1 MALCV
6 TAHSV
11 LFCSYRRLCADISF
25 FYISGR
31 IKFRLPFVDNHTED
45 ATMANPKILLV
56 EDDQDVLQSMHVRL
70 KANNY
75 DVAFASDAIACMS
88 EARRFEPDVIILDLG
103 LPAGD
108 GFMLMQRF
116 KQIPSLAHVPVIVV
130 TGQDLRNCRHRM
142 MQAGARS
149 VMQKPVDNTLLLAT
163 IQKAL
168 GATKSADGPPVYD
181 LKPS

>member
-1 MALCV
+1 M
-6 TAHSV
+6 
-11 LFCSYRRLCADISF
+11 
-25 FYISGR
+25 G
-31 IKFRLPFVDNHTED
+31 
-45 ATMANPKILLV
+45 NPKILLV
-56 EDDQDVLQSMHVRL
+56 EDDQDVLHSMHVRL

-88 EARRFEPDVIILDLG
+88 EARRFEPDLIILDLG
-103 LPAGD
+103 LPGGD

-130 TGQDLRNCRHRM
+130 TGQDPRNCRGRM
-142 MQAGARS
+142 LQAGARS
-149 VMQKPVDNTLLLAT
+149 VLQKPVDNTLLLAT

-168 GATKSADGPPVYD
+168 GIKNHSDEPTVYD

>member
-1 MALCV
+1 MPRYKPYDSAD
-6 TAHSV
+6 
-11 LFCSYRRLCADISF
+11 RLKLRFS
-25 FYISGR
+25 
-31 IKFRLPFVDNHTED
+31 FVDKHKED
-45 ATMANPKILLV
+45 NTMANPKILLV
-56 EDDQDVLQSMHVRL
+56 EDDQDVLHSMHVRL
-70 KANNY
+70 KANKY
-75 DVAFASDAIACMS
+75 DVAFASDAIACMA
-88 EARRFEPDVIILDLG
+88 EARKFEPDLIILDLG

-130 TGQDLRNCRHRM
+130 TGQDPRDCRHRM

-149 VMQKPVDNTLLLAT
+149 VMQKPVDNALLLAT

-168 GATKSADGPPVYD
+168 GIRKQAGEPTVYD